1 MTEEPKKVKVPAMA
15 VLDWISP
22 DSSPTVEGDF
32 VRLRAPRMSDYR
44 EWVDLRAAS
53 RDFLQPWEP
62 TWPADD
68 LTRPAFRR
76 RLSLYARDRD
86 LGQGHAFFI
95 LRKPDD
101 VIVGGINLR
110 NIMRGVAQSGA
121 IGYWA
126 GEPHARQCYT
136 LAALKTLTR
145 FAFLT
150 LGLHRLEAACCTDNE
165 ASRRLLMKA
174 GFGYEGVA
182 RSYLKINGMW
192 RDHLLFGLVTEEPG
206 AP

>member
-1 MTEEPKKVKVPAMA
+1 MA

-22 DSSPTVEGDF
+22 ETGPVVEGER

-44 EWVDLRAAS
+44 AWSELRSGS

-68 LTRPAFRR
+68 LTRAAYRR

-86 LGQGHAFFI
+86 LGVGQAFFFF
-95 LRKPDD
+95 RKSDD
-101 VIVGGINLR
+101 ALVGGINLR
-110 NIMRGVAQSGA
+110 NITRGVAQSAA
-121 IGYWA
+121 IGYWV
-126 GEPHARQCYT
+126 GKPHARGGYT
-136 LAALKTLTR
+136 LSALNTLTR
-145 FAFLT
+145 FALGG

-165 ASRRLLMKA
+165 PSCRLLLKA

-182 RSYLKINGMW
+182 RSYLKINGKW
-192 RDHLLFGLVTEEPG
+192 RDHLTFGLIGDEPG
-206 AP
+206 